1 MQSIVEA
8 FLVIEQPRQRH
19 GHWSSALARLDDRRA
34 PPLLGVS
41 AFYDVENDQALLGLR
56 YDEAVLG
63 RDGLAFVVEVA
74 LLEEIGMIQP
84 AELTEG
90 DRLRF
95 LSDRLARC
103 ALHVGER
110 PTVVETLADLVR
122 RIRAHKKPPASPSK
136 AFAPRG
142 DTQDPV
148 LLVQARGTRENLDK
162 VERSPGRDGAISA
175 HVIARTGTKDQ
186 HRAPTVE
193 VPATE
198 AYRRAQASMTI
209 PTRTVA
215 PATPAAPARATSPSE
230 LPTDAG
236 ATPQGIIYARYL
248 RSGRWVPIRIG
259 ALSLKGAALLTG
271 ALPRVNDHVDVAL
284 SFGSH
289 RALVRGNVGKV
300 SSPTEAAAS
309 GTSTFSVS
317 FELDDAS
324 RRQLTSL
331 LTAAR
336 AANVTIKPPPP
347 RAARRFPVEWP
358 VGLGTSRGVVRA
370 EALDLSKDGMF
381 VRPVHALTLDAR
393 VSFSTMLDDG
403 QPVSGRAQVVRHLAE
418 PQARAASMASGY
430 GLKITE
436 MGDDDRARWIAFLAR
451 IERRSERRVLVG
463 AAPARLAE
471 LQSSLAAVGYA
482 VTGGTDPS
490 ALVQLASA
498 EARPVDAAL
507 IDVAWLSPTMS
518 AEWVEQLFAARN
530 VPCVT
535 LHGDLKRARAAVDKL
550 LLAS

>member
-1 MQSIVEA
+1 MQTIVEA

-41 AFYDVENDQALLGLR
+41 AFYDVETDQALLGLR
-56 YDEAVLG
+56 YDESVLG

-95 LSDRLARC
+95 LSDRLARS
-103 ALHVGER
+103 ALHIGER
-110 PTVVETLADLVR
+110 PTVVETLAELVR
-122 RIRAHKKPPASPSK
+122 RIREQKKAPSLPSK

-142 DTQDPV
+142 DTEDPV

-162 VERSPGRDGAISA
+162 VERSPGRGGTLSP
-175 HVIARTGTKDQ
+175 HVIARTGTKDH

-193 VPATE
+193 VPASE
-198 AYRRAQASMTI
+198 AYRRAHESMTV
-209 PTRTVA
+209 PTPTVA
-215 PATPAAPARATSPSE
+215 PAAPRASSPSQHVPSE
-230 LPTDAG
+230 ASPSAAG
-236 ATPQGIIYARYL
+236 PTPQGIIYARYL

-347 RAARRFPVEWP
+347 RA
-358 VGLGTSRGVVRA
+358 VRTMSWINS
-370 EALDLSKDGMF
+370 LPLLSLNSQ
-381 VRPVHALTLDAR
+381 RLTL
-393 VSFSTMLDDG
+393 MYLG
-403 QPVSGRAQVVRHLAE
+403 LAC
-418 PQARAASMASGY
+418 
-430 GLKITE
+430 T
-436 MGDDDRARWIAFLAR
+436 
-451 IERRSERRVLVG
+451 
-463 AAPARLAE
+463 
-471 LQSSLAAVGYA
+471 
-482 VTGGTDPS
+482 
-490 ALVQLASA
+490 
-498 EARPVDAAL
+498 
-507 IDVAWLSPTMS
+507 
-518 AEWVEQLFAARN
+518 
-530 VPCVT
+530 
-535 LHGDLKRARAAVDKL
+535 
-550 LLAS
+550 